1 LLGREVSLLEFI
13 FENPIA
19 IIFIIGA
26 IISFLKK
33 MKENSNPNPNQ
44 EKKTEWKKVM
54 NIPQTLNE
62 GRQVETKHTRVSQEH
77 PQTKGQL
84 AQEYYDVKNKT
95 EINQPKEYSRKDSS
109 LQRKEMNKKVVNAE
123 VDASVDHTPTKDTL
137 IDGIVWAE
145 ILGPPRAYKS
155 HSERRAPYRR

>member
-1 LLGREVSLLEFI
+1 MEFI

-44 EKKTEWKKVM
+44 EKKTEWKKIM
-54 NIPQTLNE
+54 NIPQTINE
-62 GRQVETKHTRVSQEH
+62 GRQVKTKHPSVSQEH
-77 PQTKGQL
+77 SQTKSQL

-95 EINQPKEYSRKDSS
+95 NINKSNENARKDSA
-109 LQRKEMNKKVVNAE
+109 LQRKEMNIKVVYDE
-123 VDASVDHTPTKDTL
+123 VDAGVDLTPTKDTL
-137 IDGIVWAE
+137 IDGVVWSE
-145 ILGPPRAYKS
+145 ILSPPRAYKS
-155 HSERRAPYRR
+155 HSQRRATYRR

>member
-1 LLGREVSLLEFI
+1 LEFI

-26 IISFLKK
+26 IISFFKK
-33 MKENSNPNPNQ
+33 MKVNSNPNQKQ
-44 EKKTEWKKVM
+44 EKNPELKKVL

-62 GRQVETKHTRVSQEH
+62 GRRVEPRPSREPRQNSS
-77 PQTKGQL
+77 QL
-84 AQEYYDVKNKT
+84 AKEYYEVKNNI
-95 EINQPKEYSRKDSS
+95 EINQPKENIRKDSAN
-109 LQRKEMNKKVVNAE
+109 QKKELYKKVVNAE
-123 VDASVDHTPTKDTL
+123 VDAGIDLSPSKDTL

-155 HSERRAPYRR
+155 HSQRKAPYKR

>member
-1 LLGREVSLLEFI
+1 MEFI

-26 IISFLKK
+26 IISFFKK
-33 MKENSNPNPNQ
+33 IKENSNPNSNH
-44 EKKTEWKKVM
+44 EKNPEMKKVM

-62 GRQVETKHTRVSQEH
+62 GRRVDTRPPREPRQNSS
-77 PQTKGQL
+77 QL
-84 AQEYYDVKNKT
+84 AKEDYEVNSNA
-95 EINQPKEYSRKDSS
+95 EINKLKENTRKD
-109 LQRKEMNKKVVNAE
+109 LATQRKELNKKVVNAK
-123 VDASVDHTPTKDTL
+123 VDACIALSPSNDTL

-155 HSERRAPYRR
+155 HSQRKASYRR

>member
-1 LLGREVSLLEFI
+1 LEFI

-26 IISFLKK
+26 IISFFKK
-33 MKENSNPNPNQ
+33 MKENSNPNPTQ
-44 EKKTEWKKVM
+44 EKIPELKKVM

-62 GRQVETKHTRVSQEH
+62 GRRVEKKSPREPRQNSS
-77 PQTKGQL
+77 QL
-84 AQEYYDVKNKT
+84 ARDYYEVKSNS
-95 EINQPKEYSRKDSS
+95 EINQPKDTTRKDSAF
-109 LQRKEMNKKVVNAE
+109 QRKELNHKVVNAE
-123 VDASVDHTPTKDTL
+123 AEAGIDLLPTKDTL

-155 HSERRAPYRR
+155 HSHKKAPYRR